1 MNILTTVEHLTAVAV
16 QYRTHLHTCGI
27 CRGEQEGICGDAPYY
42 LGELRAAMRLVE
54 DTTRPDAVSAER
66 CQYCGAR
73 PSWPVLWH
81 TDGRDTIV
89 HLCESCD
96 KREML
101 DLEGESCQ

>member
-1 MNILTTVEHLTAVAV
+1 MNTLTAVEHLTAVAS
-16 QYRTHLHTCGI
+16 QYRTHLHVCGI

-42 LGELRAAMRLVE
+42 LGELRAAMRLVDRTYAPE
-54 DTTRPDAVSAER
+54 AQSER

-73 PSWPVLWH
+73 PAWPVLWH
-81 TDGRDTIV
+81 ADGRDTIV

-101 DLEGESCQ
+101 ELEDKS